1 MASALLDN
9 LAQFLAALAGFLS
22 PLALFHMAWSTLLGI
37 VIGALPGLTATMGVA
52 LVTTVTYKLPAD
64 LAVLILMCVYVGAI
78 YGGSRTAI
86 LINIPGTPANA
97 ATTLDGFPLAKQGLA
112 GRAMGVATTGSVLG
126 SVIGMFFLA
135 TLAPALG
142 NYALKFQSYEFF
154 WLAIFGIVVS
164 GHLTALHDPIKGWIA
179 GFLGLMVA
187 MVGQEGIHAYERFT
201 YGTTELLGGF
211 ALIPAMVG
219 AFGFAEVL
227 SVMRDPPAELAENPR
242 DSVVP
247 KIEDVIRYWRTIIRS
262 GLIGTVIG
270 IIPGVGEDIGA
281 WVSYAAARRKSRER
295 EKFGQGS
302 IEGLMAAETGN
313 NAVVSGAIIP
323 VLTLAIPG
331 SAPAAVL
338 LAAMF
343 IHGVRPGPMIMVES
357 PQFVYQVVAMVFFAT
372 LAMGLFGI
380 LLTKPLLSV
389 LAIPRTRLM
398 PVVFVLCAIGSYAIT
413 SRLFDVWVMIAFG
426 IVGFVLREMK
436 YPMAPLVLGIILGDL
451 LDKNLRR
458 GLVLTDGDLTPF
470 FTRPICVALWAITLV
485 SILLTIEPVRRAM
498 QRGWAAVLHGLARKS
513 PGDSS
518 A

>member
-1 MASALLDN
+1 MLATVVHN
-9 LAQFLAALAGFLS
+9 LGQFTAAILGFLT
-22 PLALFHMAWSTLLGI
+22 PMALFHMAWSTLLGI

-52 LVTTVTYKLPAD
+52 LVTTLTYKIDAD
-64 LAVLILMCVYVGAI
+64 LAILILMCVYVGAI

-97 ATTLDGFPLAKQGLA
+97 ATTLDGFPLAKKGLA
-112 GRAMGVATTGSVLG
+112 GRAMGVATSGSVLG

-135 TLAPALG
+135 TLAPLLG
-142 NYALKFQSYEFF
+142 NYALKFQSFEFF
-154 WLAIFGIVVS
+154 WLAIFGIVIS
-164 GHLTALHDPIKGWIA
+164 GHLTALQDPIKGWIA
-179 GFLGLMVA
+179 GFIGLMTA
-187 MVGQEGIHAYERFT
+187 MVGQEGIYAYDRFT

-227 SVMRDPPAELAENPR
+227 TVMRDPPAEMADNPQ
-242 DSVVP
+242 DSVIPRWQDIV
-247 KIEDVIRYWRTIIRS
+247 KYWRTIVRS
-262 GLIGTVIG
+262 GLIGTIIG

-295 EKFGQGS
+295 DSFGKGS

-313 NAVVSGAIIP
+313 NAVVPGAIIP

-372 LAMGLFGI
+372 LAMGVFGI
-380 LLTKPLLSV
+380 LLTRPLLTV
-389 LAIPRTRLM
+389 LSIPRSKLM
-398 PVVFVLCAIGSYAIT
+398 PVVFVLCTIGSYAIT
-413 SRLFDVWVMIAFG
+413 SRVFDIWVMIGFG
-426 IVGFVLREMK
+426 LLGFILREMK

-458 GLVLTDGDLTPF
+458 GLVLTDGNLAPF
-470 FTRPICVALWAITLV
+470 FTRPICLVLWLTTLI
-485 SILLTIEPVRRAM
+485 SILLTIEPVRRGVRHAI
-498 QRGWAAVLHGLARKS
+498 QACLPRRFRGGTS
-513 PGDSS
+513 P
-518 A
+518 